1 MLDSEEA
8 AIKEL
13 EKQFKRALKDINDK
27 IKLFDYDIRRL
38 EDAINADGL
47 DDAAR
52 EVLKSQQQAK
62 VYQKQY
68 QEALKGQIS
77 GVVDNLHAQ
86 QYETID
92 KYLKECYTDGFVG
105 TMYDISKQGI
115 PLIMPI
121 DQAAVV
127 KAVLTDSK
135 VKEGYYNALGVN
147 YGKLKKVITQEVSRG
162 IASGLAYRDIA
173 RNIDNASKS
182 GLSNAKRIARTEG
195 HRIQQ
200 TSADDARRGAISR
213 GADVVKQWDAALD
226 SRTRPSHARVDGEIR
241 EEDEKFSNGLKFPG
255 DPNGGAAEVVNCRCV
270 ALTRARWAL
279 DEAELE
285 TLKERAEYFGLD
297 KTKNFEEFQEKYLKA
312 AEESESQW
320 GVRYGST
327 DVDFDFISS
336 EQYET
341 KFANLSDNTEVNNA
355 AYSVAKTVLRH
366 CAGSEHEDMYL
377 LNGSSGA
384 VISKV
389 TDTAR
394 KGGISY
400 TDEFAAALLE
410 SKSANIPII
419 GLHNH
424 PQGTPPSPDDFRKA
438 FDNGYSFGI
447 AVGHNGQLYRYETPT
462 KALSREEA
470 AAMSRDIGI
479 FVDGG
484 MDIDRAFKLVYD
496 SFGLNY
502 AIIES
507 GD

>member
-1 MLDSEEA
+1 LKKWQIEVQQSLLDSEEA
-8 AIKEL
+8 TIKEL
-13 EKQFKRALKDINDK
+13 ERQYARALKDINDK
-27 IKLFDYDIRRL
+27 IKLFDYDIRQL
-38 EDAINADGL
+38 EDALNADGL

-52 EVLKSQQQAK
+52 EVLKSQQRAK

-86 QYETID
+86 QYATID

-115 PLIMPI
+115 PIIMPI

-213 GADVVKQWDAALD
+213 GCDVVKQWDATLD
-226 SRTRPSHARVDGEIR
+226 SRTRDSHARVDGEIR
-241 EEDEKFSNGLKFPG
+241 EEDEKFSNGLMFPG
-255 DPNGGAAEVVNCRCV
+255 DPSGEAAEVVNCRCV

-297 KTKNFEEFQEKYLKA
+297 KSDSFEEFQRKYLKA
-312 AEESESQW
+312 AEEPTAKASDELAPNIVKA
-320 GVRYGST
+320 GKV
-327 DVDFDFISS
+327 
-336 EQYET
+336 E
-341 KFANLSDNTEVNNA
+341 ANGRFVNN
-355 AYSVAKTVLRH
+355 K
-366 CAGSEHEDMYL
+366 E
-377 LNGSSGA
+377 
-384 VISKV
+384 K
-389 TDTAR
+389 
-394 KGGISY
+394 
-400 TDEFAAALLE
+400 
-410 SKSANIPII
+410 
-419 GLHNH
+419 
-424 PQGTPPSPDDFRKA
+424 
-438 FDNGYSFGI
+438 
-447 AVGHNGQLYRYETPT
+447 LYRYAEKITPIDGYDDFVCHADADQFYIDMVGNGDEEDYIDLSVKEFAEAIKNSKTFKGNDIRIISCQAGAKPNGAAQKLADELQVAVYAPTEVVNIDENGEMFLTDNDILADMWYYANEEERTKMKETGKWVRFTPE
-462 KALSREEA
+462 KR
-470 AAMSRDIGI
+470 
-479 FVDGG
+479 
-484 MDIDRAFKLVYD
+484 
-496 SFGLNY
+496 
-502 AIIES
+502 
-507 GD
+507 